1 LRTAGIALLSLA
13 LLGAS
18 AGCYYSHLA
27 VGQSRL
33 LWRRQPIEQLIADPA
48 TPAALRGRLQ
58 LVQDVR
64 AYARWLGLDVGD
76 QYTSYVAWPGDR
88 VVTTVVATRP
98 GEVEAAEFR
107 FPIVGRVPY
116 KGFFDLAAA
125 EREAESLRD
134 DGLDVCLVGVAAYS
148 TLGWLA
154 DPVTEPMLGSDDL
167 ELVETLLH
175 ELVHVTAYV
184 PSDADF
190 NEGVANFIGREAA
203 ARYLGER
210 GLAGDAR
217 SAAALEA
224 EQRERNAD
232 ARSLADALRR
242 FRAEVEALYRSS
254 EPGPERDAER
264 RALESRARS
273 GLARLLLMRSDS
285 AEIAQRIQLG
295 DACLALRGTY
305 SDDLPRHDALLAS
318 LGGDLRAF
326 VERLDR
332 AATADAPR
340 DAFFAATR

>member
-1 LRTAGIALLSLA
+1 VAA
-13 LLGAS
+13 
-18 AGCYYSHLA
+18 
-27 VGQSRL
+27 
-33 LWRRQPIEQLIADPA
+33 PAD
-48 TPAALRGRLQ
+48 R
-58 LVQDVR
+58 
-64 AYARWLGLDVGD
+64 
-76 QYTSYVAWPGDR
+76 
-88 VVTTVVATRP
+88 TVVATRP